1 MKKETAY
8 RIVKFDLLILIGAAD
23 LRFQVHPRGETD
35 TLASREHE
43 EIDVVWM
50 KEEEAVNVAIP
61 SSEGKQPALSAS
73 QTKGKSK
80 TSLATHFKKLK

>member
-50 KEEEAVNVAIP
+50 KRKKPRTLRFRRAKE
-61 SSEGKQPALSAS
+61 SSL
-73 QTKGKSK
+73 
-80 TSLATHFKKLK
+80 H

>member
-50 KEEEAVNVAIP
+50 KEEEAANVAIP